1 MSDLLTASPEI
12 SYVNHSTGGTKRLW
26 QVFWIL
32 SFITVIE
39 LLLGFGLAKHWF
51 GEPDK
56 SKGLILFIKGSI
68 CILSL
73 AKAYYIVG
81 VFMHLGSELR
91 NLRLTIVVTLV
102 LFVWFIIAFL
112 ADGNSWKNMR
122 NTNAGSSPDK
132 TKIEQVQKPAA
143 TEKGAKD

>member
-1 MSDLLTASPEI
+1 MSEQAVASPEI
-12 SYVNHSTGGTKRLW
+12 SYVNHDTGGTKRLW

-32 SFITVIE
+32 SFVTIVE
-39 LLLGFGLAKHWF
+39 LIMGFGLAKHWYGDPIKNHGF
-51 GEPDK
+51 
-56 SKGLILFIKGSI
+56 ILFIKGAI

-91 NLRLTIVVTLV
+91 NFRMTIVVTLV

-112 ADGNSWKNMR
+112 SDGNSWKNMR
-122 NTNAGSSPDK
+122 NTRGHSMHDEK
-132 TKIEQVQKPAA
+132 EQVAPAA
-143 TEKGAKD
+143 KAADTKE

>member
-1 MSDLLTASPEI
+1 MSEQAVASPEI
-12 SYVNHSTGGTKRLW
+12 SYVNHETGGTKRLW

-32 SFITVIE
+32 SFVTIVE
-39 LLLGFGLAKHWF
+39 LVMGFGLAKHWYGDPIKNHGF
-51 GEPDK
+51 
-56 SKGLILFIKGSI
+56 ILFIKGAI

-91 NLRLTIVVTLV
+91 NFRLTIVVTLV

-112 ADGNSWKNMR
+112 SDGNSWKELR
-122 NTNAGSSPDK
+122 NTRAHSVPDP
-132 TKIEQVQKPAA
+132 TEQVAPAA
-143 TEKGAKD
+143 KAADTKE

>member
-1 MSDLLTASPEI
+1 MSQQVAASPEI
-12 SYVNHSTGGTKRLW
+12 SYVDHSGGGTKRLW

-32 SFITVIE
+32 TIVTLIE
-39 LLLGFGLAKHWF
+39 LALGFGLARHWF
-51 GEPDK
+51 GDPEEHK
-56 SKGLILFIKGSI
+56 TLILFIKGAI

-91 NLRLTIVVTLV
+91 NLRLTIVTTLI

-112 ADGNSWKNMR
+112 YEGNSWKNMR
-122 NTNAGSSPDK
+122 NTRAGSMPDQ
-132 TKIEQVQKPAA
+132 TEQKAVPAA
-143 TEKGAKD
+143 KEKGSKE